1 MPALLSFGSTHF
13 PLSLFFSLRYSM
25 SYPPRPLF
33 TQLPAAS
40 PEIHTDADGNKWAN
54 VHGQWVSYNGLGAS
68 LSLAMNAD
76 SPRPVVGVHLR
87 PPPPSQDYRLPEQ
100 PQFNFSMRPIGPTA
114 GPSSQISDLNIDPRL
129 LPLPY
134 SDDHDLTDPATIAR
148 ARSLVPAKKVGGS
161 RRSKPSKPD
170 KGKKRARDSG
180 SDDSDNDGAAP
191 APKRG
196 RPLGSGN
203 YSRDD
208 VNALFTLIEK
218 ELPLGQRGWKEVHRG
233 YKRYCA
239 AKNRPKRSAKSLE
252 NKYKQMLKMKKPT
265 GEGNCPPEIK
275 RAHKIEALLN
285 ERAGTRELSD
295 SDFDDSASPLES
307 DDDDIEVLDNPPPT
321 VHTAVAK
328 RAPTPPLRRSK
339 KAAPNLIDKLSRV
352 FDPETQKARDEE
364 RSHRSSQA
372 QQIFTLSQQLRDA
385 HASSDRL
392 RNEISILQQHL
403 NDAEHARDVALL
415 KIEMMDRGRCS
426 SRSHSPRHR
435 QSPIRYYRDS
445 DAENLPPLRHQVFY
459 PSNDFTIDPDNN
471 SSAPGPSR
479 RSLSPVCPATPPM
492 RGSTVHDD
500 DTTAVTTGNGVEL
513 TVTPSRAGGM
523 PVSFIISAPRNGKGD
538 AW

>member
-1 MPALLSFGSTHF
+1 
-13 PLSLFFSLRYSM
+13 M
-25 SYPPRPLF
+25 SYPPRPPF
-33 TQLPAAS
+33 TQLPTAS
-40 PEIHTDADGNKWAN
+40 PKIHTDADGNKWAN
-54 VHGQWVSYNGLGAS
+54 VHGNGFRTTVRA
-68 LSLAMNAD
+68 LS
-76 SPRPVVGVHLR
+76 VVGVHSR
-87 PPPPSQDYRLPEQ
+87 PPPPSQDYRLPEQQ

-129 LPLPY
+129 LLLPY

-148 ARSLVPAKKVGGS
+148 ARGLVPAKKVGGS
-161 RRSKPSKPD
+161 RRSKPSKPA
-170 KGKKRARDSG
+170 KGKKRAQDSG
-180 SDDSDNDGAAP
+180 SDDSDDDGAAP

-196 RPLGSGN
+196 CPSGSGN

-218 ELPLGQRGWKEVHRG
+218 ELLLGQRGWKEVHRG

-239 AKNRPKRSAKSLE
+239 AKNRPKCSAKSLE

-328 RAPTPPLRRSK
+328 CAPTPPLRRSK
-339 KAAPNLIDKLSRV
+339 KAAPNLIDKLSCV

-403 NDAEHARDVALL
+403 NDAERARDVVLL
-415 KIEMMDRGRCS
+415 KIEMMDRGRRS
-426 SRSHSPRHR
+426 SRSHSPCRC
-435 QSPIRYYRDS
+435 QSPIQCEARYSEGGSCTYWLEDYRDS
-445 DAENLPPLRHQVFY
+445 DAENLPPLRRQVFY
-459 PSNDFTIDPDNN
+459 PSDDFTIDPDNH
-471 SSAPGPSR
+471 SSAPGPSC
-479 RSLSPVCPATPPM
+479 RSLSPVRPATPPM
-492 RGSTVHDD
+492 RGSTVHND

-523 PVSFIISAPRNGKGD
+523 PVSFIISAPRNGKAD
-538 AW
+538 AR

>member
-1 MPALLSFGSTHF
+1 
-13 PLSLFFSLRYSM
+13 M
-25 SYPPRPLF
+25 SYPPCPPF
-33 TQLPAAS
+33 MQLPAAS

-54 VHGQWVSYNGLGAS
+54 IHGQWVSYIGPGAS
-68 LSLAMNAD
+68 LSLAMDAD
-76 SPRPVVGVHLR
+76 SPRSVVGVHLR

-100 PQFNFSMRPIGPTA
+100 RQFNFSMRPIGPTT

-148 ARSLVPAKKVGGS
+148 ARGLVPAKKVDGS
-161 RRSKPSKPD
+161 HRSKASKPD
-170 KGKKRARDSG
+170 EGKKRARDSG
-180 SDDSDNDGAAP
+180 SDDSDDDGAAP
-191 APKRG
+191 APKRS
-196 RPLGSGN
+196 RPSGSGN

-218 ELPLGQRGWKEVHRG
+218 ELPLGQRGWKEVHRR
-233 YKRYCA
+233 YKHYCA
-239 AKNRPKRSAKSLE
+239 AKKRPKRSEKLLE

-285 ERAGTRELSD
+285 EHTGTRELSD

-307 DDDDIEVLDNPPPT
+307 DNDNIEVLENPPPT
-321 VHTAVAK
+321 VHTAVTK
-328 RAPTPPLRRSK
+328 RVPTPPLRRSK

-364 RSHRSSQA
+364 RSHRSSQV
-372 QQIFTLSQQLRDA
+372 QQT
-385 HASSDRL
+385 
-392 RNEISILQQHL
+392 SILQQHL
-403 NDAEHARDVALL
+403 NDAERARDVALL
-415 KIEMMDRGRCS
+415 KIEMMDRGRRS
-426 SRSHSPRHR
+426 SRSHSPRRR
-435 QSPIRYYRDS
+435 QSSIRWKARYPEGSSCTYWLEDY
-445 DAENLPPLRHQVFY
+445 LFY
-459 PSNDFTIDPDNN
+459 PSDDFTIDPDSH

-479 RSLSPVCPATPPM
+479 RSLSPVRPATPPM
-492 RGSTVHDD
+492 RDSTVRDNN
-500 DTTAVTTGNGVEL
+500 TTAVTMGNGVEL

-538 AW
+538 AR